1 MAASTLTHSACGA
14 ITNMYNSFAYNM
26 ATAMIMQ
33 PVFPLHDPVIVTE
46 FTVSS
51 IPFDDTLKNIFDE
64 SVCWTLFT

>member
-1 MAASTLTHSACGA
+1 
-14 ITNMYNSFAYNM
+14 MYNSFAYNM

-64 SVCWTLFT
+64 SVCCTLFT